1 MTERIYIIGYQY
13 NWAIFS
19 SKENATKEEVKYYID
34 VTSIKT
40 IKVTEDGKRCV
51 VNVGDN
57 SYVIHKSLE
66 ELKLLC
72 NIKVIE

>member
-1 MTERIYIIGYQY
+1 MNERIYIVGYQY

-19 SKENATKEEVKYYID
+19 SKEKSSREEVKYYID
-34 VTSIKT
+34 ITSIKT
-40 IKVTEDGKRCV
+40 IKSTEDGKRCV
-51 VNVGDN
+51 VNLGDN
-57 SYVIHKSLE
+57 SYVIHKSFE